1 MKTIKN
7 DLEVDY
13 IGGEGSLT
21 IEEEKALSEFL
32 LKRKIAHT
40 QYSDKKSKAL
50 KSPKTTS

>member
-32 LKRKIAHT
+32 LKRKIAHNK
-40 QYSDKKSKAL
+40 YSNKKSIAL
-50 KSPKTTS
+50 NSPKTTS

>member
-13 IGGEGSLT
+13 IGGQGSLT

-40 QYSDKKSKAL
+40 KYSDKKRTAL